1 MKSVFVAVGT
11 VLAPLAAAHSIFQQ
25 AGSGSIDFGTSC
37 TRMPPNNSPVTSVNS
52 ADLACNVG
60 GSRGVAG
67 LCEVKGTFMF
77 PMPSPTASGDSF
89 FVEMHAQPND
99 RSCANE
105 AIGGNHFGPV
115 IVYMAK
121 VSDAKT
127 ADGASA
133 SWFKVDE
140 FGYDAGSKTWGT
152 DTLNKNCGKRTFK
165 IPSKIPAGDY
175 LVRAEAIALHT
186 AGSSGGAQFYMSC
199 YQVRV
204 ANSGGGQ
211 VPAGVKLPGAYSASD
226 PGILIN
232 IWGDFGAY
240 KIPGPAVIDQSY
252 F

>member
-1 MKSVFVAVGT
+1 MKSVLVAAG

-37 TRMPPNNSPVTSVNS
+37 TRMPPNNSPVTGVNS

-60 GSRGVAG
+60 GSRGVDG
-67 LCEVKGTFMF
+67 LCEVN
-77 PMPSPTASGDSF
+77 AGDSF

-121 VSDAKT
+121 VDDAKT

-152 DTLNKNCGKRTFK
+152 DTLNQNCGKRTFK

-175 LVRAEAIALHT
+175 LVRAEAIALHA

-204 ANSGGGQ
+204 ANSGDGQ
-211 VPAGVKLPGAYSASD
+211 VPAGVRLPGAYSASD

-232 IWGDFGAY
+232 IYGDFGTY
-240 KIPGPAVIDQSY
+240 QIPGPAVIDQSY